1 MRKKMGVIRRA
12 ELARAT
18 FDTLVEDGLKDMTV
32 ARISRRA
39 GLTQGLVHHY
49 FKSKEEM
56 VEAAI
61 RLASSAISKEV
72 VTRLATSATP
82 RDRVVAVIDGNLA
95 PSVLTQGVTQAW
107 LAFGTDSNG
116 PETRRRLLRVI
127 DRRMQSN
134 LRSALRLLLPDAAVA
149 DVALGIAT
157 MIDGTWM
164 HCALSHDEFNAEEA
178 RQRIVDYLDMQL
190 DRRGTPPPD

>member
-1 MRKKMGVIRRA
+1 MGAIRRA
-12 ELARAT
+12 ELAQAT

-56 VEAAI
+56 VVAAI
-61 RLASSAISKEV
+61 RLASSVISKEV
-72 VTRLATSATP
+72 VSRLATSATP
-82 RDRVVAVIDGNLA
+82 RARVEAVIDGNLA

-107 LAFGTDSNG
+107 LAFGIDSNG
-116 PETRRRLLRVI
+116 PETRQRMLRVI

-134 LRSALRLLLPDAAVA
+134 LRSALRCLLPEKQVP

-157 MIDGTWM
+157 LIDGTWM
-164 HCALSHDEFNAEEA
+164 HCALSHDNFNAEEA
-178 RQRIVDYLDMQL
+178 RRRIVDYLDL
-190 DRRGTPPPD
+190 HLGRNGRAPVPEKA